1 MPNQLH
7 FNDAEISLLYD
18 AALFERK
25 RIVNQKIFSH
35 FENIRLSLKDTSLH
49 KQFPFPA
56 GVDVIGGKISQ
67 GENYLGCP
75 WVMLD
80 FPKMFNKDAMFA
92 FRTMF
97 WYGHY
102 LSASFLCS
110 GAHAVTFLPNLIRG
124 MHLLPPQ
131 TYFSLHPDPWFHAIE
146 PSGSMLIT
154 SLSPTLITAHVNEH
168 GYFKLSRKWTGTDFN
183 LMGKE
188 VVMQYEKVLTA
199 LL

>member
-7 FNDAEISLLYD
+7 FSDAEISLLYD

-25 RIVNQKIFSH
+25 RKVNEKIFSH
-35 FENIRLSLKDTSLH
+35 FENIRLSLKDSSLH
-49 KQFPFPA
+49 KQFPFPV

-92 FRTMF
+92 YRTMF

-110 GAHAVTFLPNLIRG
+110 GEAANTFLPKLLSAL
-124 MHLLPPQ
+124 HLLPHQ
-131 TYFSLHPDPWFHAIE
+131 TYFSLNPDPWFHAIE
-146 PSGSMLIT
+146 PES
-154 SLSPTLITAHVNEH
+154 SLLVSTLTNQRIVAHVNEF
-168 GYFKLSRKWTGTDFN
+168 GFFKLSRKWTGTNFHE
-183 LMGKE
+183 MGKE
-188 VVMQYEKVLTA
+188 VVMQYEMILTA